1 MTVTLYNCSSGSNVL
16 NKSYSVVQ
24 GSITATA
31 KGSINVDNPTLL
43 LNYSSTDFNY
53 FYISEFG
60 RYYNVTS
67 RDLTEGKH
75 ILVTGASDPLESF
88 KSMIGSLKVFAVRCE
103 DISVRSPELA
113 DNALPLESDMQLDKV
128 VGDTVIGSGNGMIVI
143 GVI

>member
-43 LNYSSTDFNY
+43 LNYSSMDFNY
-53 FYISEFG
+53 FYISDFG
-60 RYYNVTS
+60 RYYNVIS
-67 RDLTEGKH
+67 RDLAEGGH

-88 KSMIGSLKVFAVRCE
+88 KSQIGGLEVLAVRTGDE
-103 DISVRSPELA
+103 SLRDPELA
-113 DNALPLESDMQLDKV
+113 DNSVPIVSDMQLDKV
-128 VGDTVIGSGNGMIVI
+128 IGDAVIGSGSGMIVL

>member
-24 GSITATA
+24 TSITATA

-43 LNYSSTDFNY
+43 LNYSSMDFNY

-88 KSMIGSLKVFAVRCE
+88 KSQIGSLEVFAVRCE

-128 VGDTVIGSGNGMIVI
+128 VGDSVIGSGNGMIVI

>member
-24 GSITATA
+24 SSITATA

-43 LNYSSTDFNY
+43 LNYSSMDFNY

-67 RDLTEGKH
+67 RDLTEGMH

-88 KSMIGSLKVFAVRCE
+88 KSAIGGLEVLAVRTGDE
-103 DISVRSPELA
+103 SFRNGELA
-113 DNALPLESDMQLDKV
+113 DNSLPLESDMQLDKV
-128 VGDTVIGSGNGMIVI
+128 TGGKVIGSGSGYIVL

>member
-24 GSITATA
+24 TSITATA

-43 LNYSSTDFNY
+43 LNYSSMDFNY

-67 RDLTEGKH
+67 RELAEGKH

-88 KSMIGSLKVFAVRCE
+88 KSQVGGLEVLAVRTGDE
-103 DISVRSPELA
+103 SFRNGELA
-113 DNALPLESDMQLDKV
+113 DNSLPLESDMQLDKV
-128 VGDTVIGSGNGMIVI
+128 TGDTVIGSGRGMIVI

>member
-24 GSITATA
+24 SSITATA

-43 LNYSSTDFNY
+43 LNYSSMDFNY

-67 RDLTEGKH
+67 RDLTEGMH

-88 KSMIGSLKVFAVRCE
+88 KSAIGGLEVLAVRTGDE
-103 DISVRSPELA
+103 SFRNGELA
-113 DNALPLESDMQLDKV
+113 DNSLPLESDMQLDKV
-128 VGDTVIGSGNGMIVI
+128 TGDKVIGSGSGYIVL